1 MRRWTKLIRVFIF
14 LFLMLMTTNVF
25 GAETI
30 DNIKVFMKIH
40 NNGTVEVTQ
49 IWKMGVE
56 EFGEYSIPIKKMPG
70 MEIQNFTVEN
80 ERGKLYS
87 FQKNWDHHGSAESKL
102 MRNGIYSDD
111 DYWKL
116 RWGRDNY
123 GGHQYTIKY
132 TLTNFVRAYK
142 DGDAFMMDVFGK
154 KINVKQA
161 SISISRDKAAEGK
174 SFFDT
179 NTILW
184 KDGFEGN
191 IGLKNG
197 LIVASTEKPMTVE
210 NSMKI
215 LARFKKGW
223 LNPSYIEDKS
233 FSTLYSE
240 FMSEEIYE
248 EEESGLH
255 PAVKFFL
262 KVIVVC
268 VVILLL
274 KKTASRWSIPLA
286 NQFRHRGV
294 DYKDINYNRRV
305 PMDHSIEQN
314 LFALTNG
321 GEYISPQNVLN
332 AYILRMMLANAIE
345 IKKEIKV
352 GALGETNE
360 KISLVINRNTPIH
373 DQSTKELFDLIVSA
387 SGVDNVL
394 VAKEMDAWSS
404 RNTNK
409 LEYWYRTVD
418 ARGELGFRKRN
429 GYYVQREDTT
439 YGRTRGYRMTDT
451 GRQLII
457 QALGFKKYLEDFTL
471 LAERETR
478 EVELWDEYLVFA
490 GLFGIA
496 DEVSAEMGRLYPS
509 FVSNSA
515 INSKGFDIIA
525 SLHFSERLSASISKG
540 LIRLDSAGR
549 SVAKTISEDRSGFFD

>member
-1 MRRWTKLIRVFIF
+1 
-14 LFLMLMTTNVF
+14 
-25 GAETI
+25 
-30 DNIKVFMKIH
+30 
-40 NNGTVEVTQ
+40 
-49 IWKMGVE
+49 
-56 EFGEYSIPIKKMPG
+56 

-87 FQKNWDHHGSAESKL
+87 FQKNWDHYASAESKL
-102 MRNGIYSDD
+102 MRNGIYLDN
-111 DYWKL
+111 DYWEL
-116 RWGRDNY
+116 RWGRDIY

-132 TLTNFVRAYK
+132 RLTNFVRAYK
-142 DGDAFMMDVFGK
+142 DADAFVMDVFGGFR
-154 KINVKQA
+154 NVQRA
-161 SISISRDKAAEGK
+161 SVSISRDQASEDK
-174 SFFDT
+174 SFFDS
-179 NTILW
+179 NTMVW
-184 KDGFEGN
+184 SDGFEGS

-197 LIVASTEKPMTVE
+197 LIVANTEKPMTRE

-223 LNPSYIEDKS
+223 LNPSYKENKS
-233 FSTLYSE
+233 FSTLHSE
-240 FMSEEIYE
+240 FMEEDIYE
-248 EEESGLH
+248 EEEVRLD
-255 PAVKFFL
+255 PAVKFLL
-262 KVIVVC
+262 KVIAVC

-274 KKTASRWSIPLA
+274 KKTASRWNIPLI

-294 DYKDINYNRRV
+294 DYKDIDYNRRV
-305 PMDHSIEQN
+305 PMNHSIEQN

-332 AYILRMMLANAIE
+332 AYILRLMLINALE
-345 IKKEIKV
+345 IKKDVRV
-352 GALGETNE
+352 GAFGETNE
-360 KISLVINRNTPIH
+360 KVSLIVNRNTPIH
-373 DQSTKELFDLIVSA
+373 DESTKELFDLIVSA
-387 SGVDNVL
+387 SGVDNIL
-394 VAKEMDAWSS
+394 APKEMDAWSS

-418 ARGELGFRKRN
+418 ARGEIGFRKRN

-496 DEVSAEMGRLYPS
+496 DKVSAEMGRLYPS

-515 INSKGFDIIA
+515 INSAGFDIIA

-540 LIRLDSAGR
+540 LIRLDSATR
-549 SVAKTISEDRSGFFD
+549 SRRKSNDDDRSGFFD

>member
-1 MRRWTKLIRVFIF
+1 MRSWKRLVQILIF
-14 LFLMLMTTNVF
+14 LSLMLMTTNICV
-25 GAETI
+25 AETI

-40 NNGTVEVTQ
+40 NNGTVEITQ
-49 IWKMGVE
+49 IWKDSVE
-56 EFGEYSIPIKKMPG
+56 EFGEYNIPIKKMPG

-80 ERGKLYS
+80 ERGKLFS
-87 FQKNWDHHGSAESKL
+87 FQPNWDHHASAESKM
-102 MRNGIYSDD
+102 MRNGIYSGN
-111 DYWKL
+111 DYWEL
-116 RWGRDNY
+116 RWGRDIY

-142 DGDAFMMDVFGK
+142 DGDAFMMDVFGGFK
-154 KINVKQA
+154 DVHQA
-161 SISISRDKAAEGK
+161 SVSISREQAAEGK
-174 SFFDT
+174 SFFDS
-179 NTILW
+179 NTMLW

-197 LIVASTEKPMTVE
+197 LIVASTEQPMTRE

-215 LARFKKGW
+215 LARFTKGW
-223 LNPSYIEDKS
+223 LNPSYKENKS
-233 FSTLYSE
+233 FSTLHSE
-240 FMSEEIYE
+240 FMEEEIYE
-248 EEESGLH
+248 EEKSGLD
-255 PAVKFFL
+255 PAVKFLL
-262 KVIVVC
+262 KVIAVC

-274 KKTASRWSIPLA
+274 KKTASRWNIPLV
-286 NQFRHRGV
+286 NQFRQRGV
-294 DYKDINYNRRV
+294 DYKDIDYNRRV

-332 AYILRMMLANAIE
+332 AYILRLMLANAIE
-345 IKKEIKV
+345 IKKEVKV
-352 GALGETNE
+352 GAFGETNE
-360 KISLVINRNTPIH
+360 KISLAINRNTPIH
-373 DQSTKELFDLIVSA
+373 DESTKELFDLIVSA

-394 VAKEMDAWSS
+394 AAKEMDTWSA

-418 ARGELGFRKRN
+418 ARGEMGFRKRN

-496 DEVSAEMGRLYPS
+496 DKVSAEMGRLYPS

-515 INSKGFDIIA
+515 INSTGFDIIA

-549 SVAKTISEDRSGFFD
+549 SLAKTMSDDRSGFFD